1 MDLDEFLMENGIST
15 TLEEELQRS
24 VSDEEEEE
32 EEEEAPRTGSALRPA
47 SELEEPEGE
56 EERGKSDPHSQEPE
70 PVLSPSC
77 PSPVDPDRVEVQVDF
92 QPDPAD
98 LVLSTVPGGELFNPR
113 VHRFSEDELKPQ
125 PMIKKAKKVFVPEE
139 KKDDKYW
146 SRRSKN
152 NVAAKRSRDAR
163 RLKENQITVRAAFL
177 EKENAA
183 LRAEGGGAAEGLR
196 ALQER
201 ARQVPGQIRTAVR
214 TGSGRYTHTGP
225 L

>member
-1 MDLDEFLMENGIST
+1 MESTEPAELGSGPPGSIPGVLKKLLENPPPPKFLEENG
-15 TLEEELQRS
+15 
-24 VSDEEEEE
+24 
-32 EEEEAPRTGSALRPA
+32 
-47 SELEEPEGE
+47 
-56 EERGKSDPHSQEPE
+56 HE

-139 KKDDKYW
+139 KKYW

-183 LRAEGGGAAEGLR
+183 LRAEVAELR
-196 ALQER
+196 R
-201 ARQVPGQIRTAVR
+201 DC
-214 TGSGRYTHTGP
+214 GRSKNELAKYRDKYGP